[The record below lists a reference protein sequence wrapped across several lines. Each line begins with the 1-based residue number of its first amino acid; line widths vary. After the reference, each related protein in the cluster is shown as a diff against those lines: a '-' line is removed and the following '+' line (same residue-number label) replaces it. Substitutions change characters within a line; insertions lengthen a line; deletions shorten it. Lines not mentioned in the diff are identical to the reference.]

1 MSRPPQQPTRSPG
14 DTKGALYD
22 ALQGAVKS
30 EREKRE
36 ERHSNRGAGSS
47 GSRLMWGS
55 LVALAGVGAW
65 IGITRPDWIFPK
77 PPVPHTTEFQDA
89 SLRMLLYMESRRIEN
104 YRQAHGVLPAS
115 LADVGA
121 VPEGVTYT
129 VLPDG
134 TFRLQGQTGSVQL
147 TFASTDDPAPFLK
160 NSFEVLSRRQA
171 QQ

>member
-1 MSRPPQQPTRSPG
+1 MSQPPKQPARPPG
-14 DTKGALYD
+14 HTKEALYD

-30 EREKRE
+30 EQQKHRERQSAQ
-36 ERHSNRGAGSS
+36 RTSTS

-55 LVALAGVGAW
+55 LVVLAGVGAW
-65 IGITRPDWIFPK
+65 LGITRPDWIFPK
-77 PPVPHTTEFQDA
+77 PPAPHTTEFQDA

-104 YRQAHGVLPAS
+104 YRQAHGVLPGS

-134 TFRLQGQTGSVQL
+134 TFRLEGRTGSVRL

-171 QQ
+171 RQ

>member
-1 MSRPPQQPTRSPG
+1 MSPPPQQPTRPPG

-30 EREKRE
+30 ETQKRQE
-36 ERHSNRGAGSS
+36 QQAIRTAGRRSS
-47 GSRLMWGS
+47 RVMWGS
-55 LVALAGVGAW
+55 LVALACVGAW
-65 IGITRPDWIFPK
+65 IGVTQPDWIFPK

-115 LADVGA
+115 LAQVGA

-134 TFRLQGQTGSVQL
+134 TFRLEGRTGSVQL

>member
-1 MSRPPQQPTRSPG
+1 MSRPPQQPTRPPG

-30 EREKRE
+30 EQQKRDE
-36 ERHSNRGAGSS
+36 QRANQRTRSS

-55 LVALAGVGAW
+55 LVVLAGVGAW

-121 VPEGVTYT
+121 VPDGVTYT
-129 VLPDG
+129 RFPDG
-134 TFRLQGQTGSVQL
+134 TFRLEGRTGSVQL
-147 TFASTDDPAPFLK
+147 TFTSTDDPAPFLK

-171 QQ
+171 QK

>member
-1 MSRPPQQPTRSPG
+1 MSRPPQQPTRPPS

-30 EREKRE
+30 EAQKRQE
-36 ERHSNRGAGSS
+36 QQANRGAARS

-55 LVALAGVGAW
+55 LVVLACVGAW

-104 YRQAHGVLPAS
+104 YRQARGVLPAS

-129 VLPDG
+129 TLPDG
-134 TFRLQGQTGSVQL
+134 TFRLEGRTGSLAL

>member
-1 MSRPPQQPTRSPG
+1 MSRPPQQPTRPPS

-30 EREKRE
+30 EAQKRQE
-36 ERHSNRGAGSS
+36 QQANRGAARS

-55 LVALAGVGAW
+55 LVVLACVGAW
-65 IGITRPDWIFPK
+65 MGITRRDGIFPK